1 MGKNSVASRMT
12 KRLLA
17 DSLKVLMQT
26 HEIPKITV
34 REIVEGCGLNR
45 QTFYYHFQDIYELLE
60 WTIREEMFSRMEKQD
75 SWTNW
80 KDGVISI
87 LQYIKENE
95 KICLCAY
102 QSVSRQLLR
111 QFFYADAYDLFRQGI
126 VVRGTDY
133 DVSQGEID
141 FTAHFYTVGFVS
153 VAEHWLI
160 DGMKES
166 PQELVHNLSV
176 IAEGGIPGVLSLFQK
191 KRKE

>member
-1 MGKNSVASRMT
+1 MT
-12 KRLLA
+12 RKLLS
-17 DSLKVLMQT
+17 DSLKSQMQT

-60 WTIREEMFSRMEKQD
+60 WTIRQEMMSRMDNHK

-80 KDGVISI
+80 KDGVIEI
-87 LQYIKENE
+87 LYYMKENE

-102 QSVSRQLLR
+102 QSVSRKLLR
-111 QFFYADAYDLFRQGI
+111 QFFYSDVFALFREGI
-126 VVRGTDY
+126 ELRATGH
-133 DVSQGEID
+133 SLSPEELA
-141 FTAHFYTVGFVS
+141 FTAHFYTVAFVG

-166 PQELVHNLSV
+166 PENLVHNLSV
-176 IAEGGIPGVLSLFQK
+176 MAEGGIPGVLLRFEK
-191 KRKE
+191 AKEGQ